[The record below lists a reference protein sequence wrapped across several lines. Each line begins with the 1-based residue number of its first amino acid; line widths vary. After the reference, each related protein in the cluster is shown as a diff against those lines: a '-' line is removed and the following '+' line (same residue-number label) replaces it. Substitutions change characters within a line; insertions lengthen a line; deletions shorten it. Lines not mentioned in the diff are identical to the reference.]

1 MEYNYDDLVQK
12 INDMT
17 AEETLGYLRVN
28 APDLVADWEQ
38 AAVLFRKHSNV
49 TPSEK
54 LQLIFR
60 AREVIAQMQLNR
72 PRDGSAPQDP
82 YDVYRQTFTDKQVSE
97 SLFRAAFDLTRRVA
111 LTGEDLR
118 VSQNSLNAV
127 EGWRALGETQETIPK
142 YVATIATTPQLALSL
157 YQLRQADHP
166 DQDPSAR
173 RNEFVRIAR
182 QLGKN
187 GYYEDAVCAACLAKD
202 DNDVALECG
211 VLYHRFFVKVAVLSA
226 GGCKPL
232 NILIINPSAHFL
244 RKCLL
249 DRQLRQCVSE
259 ATFAVAS
266 SDVCTIYGT
275 IAAQRSL
282 DNYHYITLQN
292 LDAQLKGSATA
303 PDLTLL
309 FTRGITEYP
318 EHLRILQ
325 DKQAH
330 TLMCFGPD
338 RDIRCLGDAISN
350 YAVRQVCLY
359 PSGIND
365 ATWPQR
371 KMALTAEYGQGK
383 GARAEILSYALERSD
398 AQYLVPRPYQADVS
412 LDAAALEKVRATY
425 AQRQDEYLRRT
436 DAVRS
441 GSRVFAFSPEIT
453 IYYNV
458 SWGKSCPGD
467 CLPRIEA
474 YVYPP
479 IVGNAPAGCARK
491 ARIQKSV
498 KRTRRIPLNN
508 AEDWL
513 ANEYTYGS
521 KERGDDKG
529 NTVRQAIAPIYR
541 DAYRGKPLSLKTLLY
556 IHPEVESDLPLK
568 AAQEL
573 KQLLES
579 ELGELR
585 TNQLAQS
592 TVMDYLSQRLG
603 SERALTTALASLS
616 KLVDAAIADGNCSDN
631 VFAAEL
637 ARYNRRYRR
646 DGSVTGNLRKRTLS
660 LAEAQET
667 YAAIMERIT
676 SGQSEYVG
684 LLLRLVMGLESNVV
698 CALQWRDFM
707 SVSRGDG
714 TTLYQ
719 LIIRRQLRNDG
730 SAYVPFVKPASCR
743 VLPCPQ
749 VVATALLAERDRQS
763 RALGP
768 GGQPIGDG
776 INIVQSSVVAV
787 PGAATLAAVSPRTL
801 GEMGRSLVSQLG
813 LPDDIIVVP
822 DDKNGTVETNLAYY
836 AGDILTSTH
845 RRFCLG
851 ECGFTAGE
859 FAYWRGNTLM
869 ETFSRNYCDY
879 ANYFSQLILAVKIE
893 RWAAIISNSPQAQT
907 CRETTMSN
915 VMTASLTST
924 AFCRAGSELELTI
937 IPDGDGVDPIT
948 LHIESKYGFWV
959 GAVKIEKGG
968 IDNG

>member
-17 AEETLGYLRVN
+17 AEDPLGYLRVN

-38 AAVLFRKHSNV
+38 AAVLFQKHSNV

-54 LQLIFR
+54 LQLIFE
-60 AREVIAQMQLNR
+60 ARDVIAQMQLNR
-72 PRDGSAPQDP
+72 PRDGSTPQDP

-111 LTGEDLR
+111 LTGDDLR

-127 EGWRALGETQETIPK
+127 EGWRALGETQETILK

-157 YQLRQADHP
+157 YQLHQADHP
-166 DQDPSAR
+166 GQDPSAR

-187 GYYEDAVCAACLAKD
+187 GYYEDAVCAACLEKD

-266 SDVCTIYGT
+266 ADVCTIYGT

-479 IVGNAPAGCARK
+479 DVRKTPAGGRK
-491 ARIQKSV
+491 TRIQKSV
-498 KRTRRIPLNN
+498 KRTRRVPLGE
-508 AEDWL
+508 AEAWL

-660 LAEAQET
+660 LAEAQT
-667 YAAIMERIT
+667 IYAAIVERIT

-879 ANYFSQLILAVKIE
+879 TNYFSQLILAVKIE

-915 VMTASLTST
+915 VTTASLTST

-948 LHIESKYGFWV
+948 LHVESKYGFWV